1 MSRLGDPSLRAKVSL
16 FLAVLALSGSVSPST
31 TKAAFCSRNN
41 FDLRRNKNSETF
53 KKNTKGGWREGG
65 RRERP
70 SASKRLTIEEAI
82 SKDFLDKDHLHC
94 LKNMAQNARGA
105 FLLCEGFL
113 KGGFLKIFKN
123 FQTSQT

>member
-1 MSRLGDPSLRAKVSL
+1 MAVVSGFPLGPQKRLFRAAIIL
-16 FLAVLALSGSVSPST
+16 T
-31 TKAAFCSRNN
+31 QAAI
-41 FDLRRNKNSETF
+41 KISETY

-82 SKDFLDKDHLHC
+82 SKDFLDKDHHC
-94 LKNMAQNARGA
+94 HLKNMAQNARGA